1 MFLHS
6 LREFNNAIEY
16 LSVRDV
22 LQLFIVCRKIAD
34 FRRVSETFWG
44 KCLVLCDGIVLH
56 YLSGLVFKSSTSQL
70 SKFLD
75 IIDPFQYL

>member
-6 LREFNNAIEY
+6 LKEFNNAIEY

-34 FRRVSETFWG
+34 FAEYRER
-44 KCLVLCDGIVLH
+44 
-56 YLSGLVFKSSTSQL
+56 SGVNAL
-70 SKFLD
+70 
-75 IIDPFQYL
+75 P